1 MGVVWRDVGWEKR
14 RGGRREHDGEE
25 EKTREDNAALGRKI
39 RVEHKHS
46 TVLDGPTS
54 VRFICTSTFLTRQ
67 FRHQAFWDNFNRVKR
82 PPLWDGGTI
91 N

>member
-1 MGVVWRDVGWEKR
+1 MLSHTGCGLLVGKWMGVVWRDVGWEKR

-46 TVLDGPTS
+46 TVLDG
-54 VRFICTSTFLTRQ
+54 RY
-67 FRHQAFWDNFNRVKR
+67 
-82 PPLWDGGTI
+82 
-91 N
+91 